1 MQLVDVG
8 TADMTTK
15 HRDQEQV
22 STLIV
27 VGIVVIFVLAM
38 CAGCST
44 VVPVKARF
52 PEPPGLGAQSR
63 CPDLQKLNDAPALSD
78 VTRTVTQNYSTYYE
92 CAVRA
97 DTWQEWYEVQ
107 KRIFEGA
114 K

>member
-1 MQLVDVG
+1 MKISALLL
-8 TADMTTK
+8 
-15 HRDQEQV
+15 
-22 STLIV
+22 S
-27 VGIVVIFVLAM
+27 VLLSG
-38 CAGCST
+38 CAT

-52 PEPPGLGAQSR
+52 PEPPARGAQTR

-97 DTWQEWYEVQ
+97 DAWQEWYEVQ
-107 KRIFEGA
+107 KRIFEGV